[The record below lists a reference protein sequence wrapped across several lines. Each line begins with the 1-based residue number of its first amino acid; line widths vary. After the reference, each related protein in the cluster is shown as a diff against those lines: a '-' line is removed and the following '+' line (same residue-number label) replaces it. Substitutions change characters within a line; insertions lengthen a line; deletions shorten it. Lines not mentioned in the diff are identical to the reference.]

1 MNIDLDMYQ
10 MTAVAVVVYYV
21 GLRLKRRFNI
31 FDQYC
36 IPAPV
41 IGGVLF
47 SLLNLVMT
55 TGGFWQLTLD
65 TSLQGFFMTMFF
77 TSIGY
82 TASLRMLKEGGL
94 SVLKLVAVCAVL
106 IVMQNLVGIGLASVF
121 NLGPLI
127 GMATGRSRWS
137 AGMVRLVP
145 SVLCSNRWARR
156 GRRLWLLLRQPS
168 VWLWAAL
175 SGGPIARYLIDKD
188 NLFCFECV
196 QEPVHKTPVVG
207 KEAYAVDKEY
217 FLFGIGQLLV
227 AMGIGSWITGLITS
241 FGVTFPSYIGAMLAA
256 AVIRNL
262 SDLTGRYEV
271 FSKEIHD
278 VMGSVSLSIFLSMA
292 LMGLKLWQL
301 SELALPLVVM
311 LLAQTAMMALF
322 ARFVIFN
329 LMGRD
334 YEAAVITA
342 AGCGFG
348 MGATPNAMAN
358 MNAIVARYG
367 RRLKLIL
374 SYLWSA
380 VCSLILS
387 MLYYYPF
394 LNMF

>member
-1 MNIDLDMYQ
+1 M
-10 MTAVAVVVYYV
+10 
-21 GLRLKRRFNI
+21 
-31 FDQYC
+31 
-36 IPAPV
+36 
-41 IGGVLF
+41 
-47 SLLNLVMT
+47 
-55 TGGFWQLTLD
+55 
-65 TSLQGFFMTMFF
+65 
-77 TSIGY
+77 
-82 TASLRMLKEGGL
+82 
-94 SVLKLVAVCAVL
+94 
-106 IVMQNLVGIGLASVF
+106 
-121 NLGPLI
+121 
-127 GMATGRSRWS
+127 
-137 AGMVRLVP
+137 
-145 SVLCSNRWARR
+145 
-156 GRRLWLLLRQPS
+156 
-168 VWLWAAL
+168 
-175 SGGPIARYLIDKD
+175 
-188 NLFCFECV
+188 
-196 QEPVHKTPVVG
+196 HKTPVVG

-241 FGVTFPSYIGAMLAA
+241 LGITFPSYIGAMLAA

-271 FSKEIHD
+271 FSKEID

-387 MLYYYPF
+387 MPLLLPCF
-394 LNMF
+394 

>member
-121 NLGPLI
+121 NLGPLSVWQRV
-127 GMATGRSRWS
+127 RSRWS

-175 SGGPIARYLIDKD
+175 SAGVARYLIDKD

-241 FGVTFPSYIGAMLAA
+241 FGVTFPSYIGA
-256 AVIRNL
+256 IWRRRYRNL

-271 FSKEIHD
+271 FSKEID

-367 RRLKLIL
+367 PAPKAYFIVPL
-374 SYLWSA
+374 
-380 VCSLILS
+380 VGSLFIDFINAFIITL
-387 MLYYYPF
+387 F

>member
-55 TGGFWQLTLD
+55 TGGFWHLTLD

-106 IVMQNLVGIGLASVF
+106 IVLQNLVGIGLASVF

-127 GMATGRSRWS
+127 GMATGSIPMVGGHGT
-137 AGMVRLVP
+137 AGSFGPLLEQMGAQGAATVAIAAATFGLVMG
-145 SVLCSNRWARR
+145 SVI
-156 GRRLWLLLRQPS
+156 
-168 VWLWAAL
+168 
-175 SGGPIARYLIDKD
+175 GGPIARYLI
-188 NLFCFECV
+188 
-196 QEPVHKTPVVG
+196 
-207 KEAYAVDKEY
+207 DKEY

-271 FSKEIHD
+271 FSKEID

-367 RRLKLIL
+367 PAPKAYFIVPL
-374 SYLWSA
+374 
-380 VCSLILS
+380 VGSLFIDFINAFIITL
-387 MLYYYPF
+387 F

>member
-1 MNIDLDMYQ
+1 MIINLDMYQ
-10 MTAVAVVVYYV
+10 MTAVAVVVYYI
-21 GLRLKRRFNI
+21 GLRLKRRFNV

-55 TGGFWQLTLD
+55 TGGFWQLEMD

-94 SVLKLVAVCAVL
+94 SVFKLVLICGLL
-106 IVMQNLVGIGLASVF
+106 IVLQNLLGIGLAKVF
-121 NLGPLI
+121 DLGPLI
-127 GMATGRSRWS
+127 GMATGSIPMVGGHGT
-137 AGMVRLVP
+137 AGSFGPLLEEMGAQGAATVAIAAATFGLVMG
-145 SVLCSNRWARR
+145 SVI
-156 GRRLWLLLRQPS
+156 
-168 VWLWAAL
+168 
-175 SGGPIARYLIDKD
+175 GGPIARYLIDKD
-188 NLFCFECV
+188 NLFCF
-196 QEPVHKTPVVG
+196 QEPVHKTTVVG

-217 FLFGIGQLLV
+217 FLFGIGQLLI
-227 AMGIGSWITGLITS
+227 AMGIGSWITGWITS
-241 FGVTFPSYIGAMLAA
+241 LGVTFPPYIGAMLAA
-256 AVIRNL
+256 AIIRNL
-262 SDLTGRYEV
+262 ADLTGKYEV
-271 FSKEIHD
+271 FSKEID
-278 VMGSVSLSIFLSMA
+278 VMGSVALSIFLSMA

-311 LLAQTAMMALF
+311 LLAQTALMALF
-322 ARFVIFN
+322 ARFLIFN
-329 LMGRD
+329 AMGRD

-367 RRLKLIL
+367 PAPKAYFIVPL
-374 SYLWSA
+374 
-380 VCSLILS
+380 VGSLFIDFINAFVITL
-387 MLYYYPF
+387 F

>member
-1 MNIDLDMYQ
+1 
-10 MTAVAVVVYYV
+10 
-21 GLRLKRRFNI
+21 
-31 FDQYC
+31 
-36 IPAPV
+36 
-41 IGGVLF
+41 
-47 SLLNLVMT
+47 
-55 TGGFWQLTLD
+55 
-65 TSLQGFFMTMFF
+65 
-77 TSIGY
+77 
-82 TASLRMLKEGGL
+82 
-94 SVLKLVAVCAVL
+94 
-106 IVMQNLVGIGLASVF
+106 
-121 NLGPLI
+121 
-127 GMATGRSRWS
+127 MA
-137 AGMVRLVP
+137 M
-145 SVLCSNRWARR
+145 
-156 GRRLWLLLRQPS
+156 
-168 VWLWAAL
+168 
-175 SGGPIARYLIDKD
+175 D
-188 NLFCFECV
+188 
-196 QEPVHKTPVVG
+196 
-207 KEAYAVDKEY
+207 
-217 FLFGIGQLLV
+217 GIGQLLV

-241 FGVTFPSYIGAMLAA
+241 LGITFPSYIGAMLAA

-271 FSKEIHD
+271 FSKEID

-367 RRLKLIL
+367 PAPKAYFIVPL
-374 SYLWSA
+374 
-380 VCSLILS
+380 VGSLFIDFINAFIITL
-387 MLYYYPF
+387 F